1 MNSTLTF
8 ASVECFTHCEI
19 GIGIHRLSAP
29 YVKNRFPVS
38 VVAVLFLPSIRSIKE
53 FLEVPLPIPLYEVN
67 GVKVYSEEENVE
79 VTRLLSRRLR
89 EKLNVDISLSS
100 SAGIGRGVVS
110 VLFRNREF
118 LIRTEVSLSDF
129 PVVSQ
134 HLVDKRRK
142 EGVAKGLECLKA
154 LITGSSLPGFV
165 EVIGG

>member
-8 ASVECFTHCEI
+8 ASVECFTHCGI

-29 YVKNRFPVS
+29 YVENRLPVS
-38 VVAVLFLPSIRSIKE
+38 VVAVLFLPCVSSIRE
-53 FLEVPLPIPLYEVN
+53 FLEVPLPIPLREVN

-89 EKLNVDISLSS
+89 EKLNVDIALSS

-110 VLFRNREF
+110 VLFRDKEF

-129 PVVSQ
+129 PTISQ
-134 HLVDKRRK
+134 QLVDRRR
-142 EGVAKGLECLKA
+142 EAGVTKGLECLKA
-154 LITGSSLPGFV
+154 LITGSSLPSFV